1 MGKDKPTMKEL
12 RVELSNLRD
21 DLAVIESSQLFYL
34 SSVGNQEAVNAIRHR
49 IAEIE
54 SIVERDDK

>member
-1 MGKDKPTMKEL
+1 MGRDEPTLAAL

-21 DLAVIESSQLFYL
+21 DLAVIESGDIFALNK
-34 SSVGNQEAVNAIRHR
+34 VGNEVAVNAIRHR

-54 SIVERDDK
+54 AILKRSDK

>member
-1 MGKDKPTMKEL
+1 MARDEPRMEAL

-21 DLAVIESSQLFYL
+21 DLAVIESSEIFAINET
-34 SSVGNQEAVNAIRHR
+34 GNQEAVNAIRHR

-54 SIVERDDK
+54 SILERNDK

>member
-1 MGKDKPTMKEL
+1 MARDEPTLEAL

-21 DLAVIESSQLFYL
+21 DLAVIESSDIFALNK
-34 SSVGNQEAVNAIRHR
+34 VGNQDAVNAIRHR

-54 SIVERDDK
+54 ATLERTGK

>member
-1 MGKDKPTMKEL
+1 MARDEPTLAAL

-21 DLAVIESSQLFYL
+21 DLAVIESSDVFAINAT
-34 SSVGNQEAVNAIRHR
+34 GNQEAVDAIRHR

-54 SIVERDDK
+54 SILARNDK